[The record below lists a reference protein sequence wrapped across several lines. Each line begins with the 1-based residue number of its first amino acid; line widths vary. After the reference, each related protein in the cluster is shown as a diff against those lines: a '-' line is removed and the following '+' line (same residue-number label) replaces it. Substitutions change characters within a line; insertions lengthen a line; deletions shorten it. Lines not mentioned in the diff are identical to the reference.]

1 MMSDGSLSPVPREA
15 RPYQGKRAGVVT
27 RMVAAAIDGAVVT
40 TLLLAGYAAFSITLF
55 LIDPRQFSFPDVGL
69 LFSLTSAFA
78 VLVVYQTLAWWLVG
92 RTYGG
97 RVMGLRV
104 VSFRGRRQ
112 RLSGALV
119 RSLFCTVFPIGLL
132 WVAVSRENRSVQDM
146 VLRTSVIYDWQPRAP
161 QGPEPSGD
169 ERPGSGGTQ
178 RPVSGT

>member
-1 MMSDGSLSPVPREA
+1 MSDTSVSPVPREA

-27 RMVAAAIDGAVVT
+27 RMVAAAIDGVVVT
-40 TLLLAGYAAFSITLF
+40 ILLLTGYAAFSITIF
-55 LIDPRQFSFPDVGL
+55 LIDPRNFRFPDVGL
-69 LFSLTSAFA
+69 LFSLTSAFC
-78 VLVVYQTLAWWLVG
+78 VLVVYQALAWWLVG

-119 RSLFCTVFPIGLL
+119 RSLFCAVFPIGLL

-146 VLRTSVIYDWQPRAP
+146 VLRTSVIYDWQPKAP
-161 QGPEPSGD
+161 QPPGPGGD
-169 ERPGSGGTQ
+169 ERPGTADTQ
-178 RPVSGT
+178 ESVSGT